1 MNTSIETAYRGK
13 DDKENNSGT
22 VTTPNPKPDQDEE
35 SK

>member
-1 MNTSIETAYRGK
+1 MNTSIETVDRGK
-13 DDKENNSGT
+13 DDEETNAGT